1 VDLTGFATTA
11 TSLATSPGSALRSA
25 TREAEV
31 AAVEVVDTGTQE
43 AADPTGFA
51 TTATSL
57 ATSPGSVP
65 RSATREAEVAAVEVV
80 DTGEEATGMEARP
93 VISATSRVTSLE
105 SVRTLRVAAVVVV
118 GAAAVEAAD

>member
-1 VDLTGFATTA
+1 
-11 TSLATSPGSALRSA
+11 
-25 TREAEV
+25 V
-31 AAVEVVDTGTQE
+31 AAVDL
-43 AADPTGFA
+43 TGFA

-93 VISATSRVTSLE
+93 AISATSRVTSLE